1 MRKIY
6 FTKQEV
12 KIGDSFLYKDVRL
25 IVTDELVQDNPH
37 LFSVEGSAEQDYVE
51 PEILKLD
58 LDTSW
63 KSKKILNLGISS
75 RAKNCLSAAKVLTL
89 EDLSNI
95 DFYRIRTIKNVG
107 KETYKDI
114 INLINREIPK
124 QFHKK

>member
-75 RAKNCLSAAKVLTL
+75 RA
-89 EDLSNI
+89 
-95 DFYRIRTIKNVG
+95 
-107 KETYKDI
+107 
-114 INLINREIPK
+114 
-124 QFHKK
+124 